1 MDQIKTEKVRHILQK
16 HFQRAD
22 WNISQPKDGQYRTSY
37 IAQSKE
43 QQLFIKFDV
52 PIDALQRLSE
62 IEVAPLVLASGVH
75 EGTSYAA
82 QEYIN
87 DIYPDWQWFATH
99 LPLLASFIK
108 RYHFDDQLTFLLSKT
123 ITTKYDDHVALNI
136 ATLETQFRSLH
147 ENALHTPEIATA
159 FDELKNQA
167 QYLHSAK
174 LVPVHPD
181 PNTKNMLLVN
191 THLRIVDWDNV
202 QLSDPVRDVGLLLWW
217 YVAPQQWPIFFQ
229 AYDLPFDEY
238 VVERIYWWAA
248 RTSFAVALWHVEH
261 EYDCTAFLQDFV
273 AALNKCSNPH
283 AVFQ

>member
-1 MDQIKTEKVRHILQK
+1 MDNVKQILFEK
-16 HFQRAD
+16 FQRAD
-22 WNISQPKDGQYRTSY
+22 WIVSHPTDGQHKASY

-43 QQLFIKFDV
+43 LQVFIKFNV
-52 PIDALQRLSE
+52 PIEALHRLGE
-62 IEVAPLVLASGVH
+62 IEVAPHILTSGICDDTPYVVQ
-75 EGTSYAA
+75 ECITGT
-82 QEYIN
+82 
-87 DIYPDWQWFATH
+87 YPDWRWFATH

-108 RYHFDDQLTFLLSKT
+108 RHHFDDQLTFLLSKT
-123 ITTKYDDHVALNI
+123 MTTKYDDHLALNI

-181 PNTKNMLLVN
+181 LNTKNMLLVN

-238 VVERIYWWAA
+238 VVERIYWWAE

-273 AALNKCSNPH
+273 AALNKGSNPH